1 MSPHFTTRYLLMLG
15 YSAKLWKSGGKMK
28 KAVLFFAL
36 LAAIAMMFSACSSGT
51 EGGKSMQW
59 SSPPPMSIDQSKEY
73 QATIKTNLGDIVVE
87 LFPKDAPLAVNNFV
101 FLARQGF
108 YDGVKFHRV
117 VKGFVIQGGDPTGTG
132 TGGPG
137 YKFAD
142 EPVTRD
148 YIAGTLAMANAGPN
162 TNGSQFF
169 ITLVDLSGQLPKNY
183 TIFGQVTSGF
193 DVVQEIGN
201 VPVKA
206 NPQGGEPSLPTVDVH
221 IDSIIIEEK

>member
-1 MSPHFTTRYLLMLG
+1 
-15 YSAKLWKSGGKMK
+15 
-28 KAVLFFAL
+28 
-36 LAAIAMMFSACSSGT
+36 
-51 EGGKSMQW
+51 MQW
-59 SSPPPMSIDQSKEY
+59 SSPPPMSIDQNKEY

-87 LFPKDAPLAVNNFV
+87 LFPKDAPLTVNNFV

-108 YDGVKFHRV
+108 YDGTKFHRV

-169 ITLVDLSGQLPKNY
+169 ITLVDLSGKLPKNY

-193 DVVQEIGN
+193 DVVQKIGD

-206 NPQGGEPSLPTVDVH
+206 SPMGGEVSSPTVDVH
-221 IDSIIIEEK
+221 IDSITILEK

>member
-1 MSPHFTTRYLLMLG
+1 
-15 YSAKLWKSGGKMK
+15 MK
-28 KAVLFFAL
+28 KTVLFFAVL
-36 LAAIAMMFSACSSGT
+36 VAIVMMFSACSSNT
-51 EGGKSMQW
+51 EGGNSMQW
-59 SSPPPMSIDQSKEY
+59 SNPPPMSIDQSKEY
-73 QATIKTNLGDIVVE
+73 QATIKTNLGDIMVQ
-87 LFPKDAPLAVNNFV
+87 LFPEDAPIAVNNFV
-101 FLARQGF
+101 FLASQGF

-142 EPVTRD
+142 EEVTRD

-183 TIFGQVTSGF
+183 TIFGLVSSGF
-193 DVVQEIGN
+193 DVVQQIGD
-201 VPVKA
+201 VPVTRA
-206 NPQGGEPSLPTVDVH
+206 TSGELSLPAVDVN
-221 IDSIIIEEK
+221 IDSITIEEK

>member
-1 MSPHFTTRYLLMLG
+1 
-15 YSAKLWKSGGKMK
+15 MK
-28 KAVLFFAL
+28 KTERFLLFMFL
-36 LAAIAMMFSACSSGT
+36 VAIVIIMMFSACSS
-51 EGGKSMQW
+51 KQW

-73 QATIKTNLGDIVVE
+73 QATIKTNFGDIVVQ
-87 LFPKDAPLAVNNFV
+87 LFPEDAPIAVNNFV

-117 VKGFVIQGGDPTGTG
+117 MKGFVIQGGDPTGTG

-142 EPVTRD
+142 EEVTRD
-148 YIAGTLAMANAGPN
+148 YIAGTLAMANASPN

-183 TIFGQVTSGF
+183 TIFGLVASGF
-193 DVVQEIGN
+193 DVVQQIGN
-201 VPVKA
+201 VSVTKA
-206 NPQGGEPSLPTVDVH
+206 TSGELSLPTVDVH
-221 IDSIIIEEK
+221 IDSITIEEK